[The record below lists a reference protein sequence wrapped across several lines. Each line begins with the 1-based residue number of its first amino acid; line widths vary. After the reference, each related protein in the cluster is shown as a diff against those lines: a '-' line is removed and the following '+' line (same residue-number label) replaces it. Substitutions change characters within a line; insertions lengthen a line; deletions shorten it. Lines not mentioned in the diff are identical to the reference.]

1 MNHLLQLLLLLSL
14 IIAAAKLS
22 GGAATR
28 LGQPAVFGEILAG
41 LLLGP
46 TVLNVLAWS
55 IFSEPIVAPGTE
67 PPLPLLPLIS
77 DLADV
82 GVILL
87 MFVAGLETDLAQ
99 MRRVG
104 PVAFWSAAGGVVLP
118 FFGGIMTAAAFG
130 KPVLWQGV
138 FIGTVLTATSVS
150 ISAQTLMELGVLRSK
165 EGSTILGAAVIDDVM
180 GIIVLSVVVAFAQ
193 AAATGG
199 VSATHMLAIVGRMVL
214 FFGAAILFGRFFE
227 RILAWGDG
235 LDVSQG
241 LLATVA
247 VLAFAYAWAAE
258 YVGQVAAITGSYLA
272 GVLMTR
278 TSFKKRIDDGVHPLT
293 YSILVPVFFI
303 SIGLRANA
311 RELGPHAAFTVVLLI
326 VAIAGKIVGC
336 GLLARICGF
345 SNRES
350 IRVGLGMISRG
361 EVGLIVAGYGLSHG
375 VIARD
380 VFSASVLMVLAT
392 TMITPPLLRL
402 AYPRVPH
409 RPHLAVEE
417 AFTGAPDEV
426 HDAVGSSHSDHGH

>member
-1 MNHLLQLLLLLSL
+1 MSHLLQILLLLSL
-14 IIAAAKLS
+14 IVAAAKLA
-22 GGAATR
+22 GAAATR
-28 LGQPAVFGEILAG
+28 IGQPAVFGELLIG

-46 TVLNVLAWS
+46 TVLNVLSWPL
-55 IFSEPIVAPGTE
+55 FAPATVETIGGV
-67 PPLPLLPLIS
+67 PPAPLGLLT

-87 MFVAGLETDLAQ
+87 MLVAGLETDLDQ
-99 MRRVG
+99 MRKVG
-104 PVAFWSAAGGVVLP
+104 TAAFWSAAGGVVLP
-118 FFGGIMTAAAFG
+118 MIGGILTASAFG
-130 KPVLWQGV
+130 MPVFWTGIFV
-138 FIGTVLTATSVS
+138 GTILTATSVS
-150 ISAQTLMELGVLRSK
+150 ISAQVLMELGVLRSK

-193 AAATGG
+193 AGG
-199 VSATHMLAIVGRMVL
+199 GGSATQMLVIGGRMVL
-214 FFGAAILFGRFFE
+214 FFGAAMLFGRFFE

-241 LLATVA
+241 LLATVT
-247 VLAFAYAWAAE
+247 VLAFTYAWAAE

-272 GVLMTR
+272 GVLLTR

-311 RELGPHAAFTVVLLI
+311 RELGPHAAFTVVLLV
-326 VAIAGKIVGC
+326 VAIVGKIVGS
-336 GLLARICGF
+336 GSLARLCGF
-345 SNRES
+345 TNREA

-375 VIARD
+375 VIAQD
-380 VFSASVLMVLAT
+380 VFSASVLMVLGT

-402 AYPRVPH
+402 AYPRVPR
-409 RPHLAVEE
+409 RPHVAVEE
-417 AFTGAPDEV
+417 AFTAIPEEV
-426 HDAVGSSHSDHGH
+426 HDAVGSSHDH